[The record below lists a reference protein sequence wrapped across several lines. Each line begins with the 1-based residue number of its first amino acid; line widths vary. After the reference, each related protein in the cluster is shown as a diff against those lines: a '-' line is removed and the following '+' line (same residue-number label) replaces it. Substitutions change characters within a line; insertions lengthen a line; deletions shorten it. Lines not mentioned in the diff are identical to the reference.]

1 MKILHCCLAAFY
13 IDDYSYQENIL
24 PRLHKEAGHAVE
36 IVASTDTY
44 LQNVKRGYADARSY
58 FSRDGIPVTR
68 LAYVS
73 YLPRAIARKLRLYE
87 GLERVL
93 DSFRPDL
100 VYLHDCQFLD
110 VAVVRRYV
118 KKSGAKLVV
127 DCHTDY
133 VNSARGFLSRWV
145 LHRLVYRW
153 CVWRLLPLVHKF
165 YATLPI
171 RSDFLVREYGVP
183 REMIDLLPFGADD
196 SRVDAAS
203 KAPVRA
209 AVRQQLGIPDDAV
222 VIVTG
227 GKLDRRKNI
236 HLLAE
241 VFRSLKAN
249 GALQNMYLLIFGM
262 PDSEMATIFD
272 ELAYT
277 DGIIHVNWVPSE
289 DIYKYF
295 WCADLGFFPGTH
307 SVLWEEAVGLGLP
320 CVFKRWTGIEH
331 IDLKGNCVL
340 LDEVNHGSV
349 GDVLLRVDSD
359 SAWLAELSAAAQEK
373 GADVFS
379 YVRIAAKVVDDVS

>member
-36 IVASTDTY
+36 IVASTETY
-44 LQNVKRGYADARSY
+44 LQNVTRDDADAGSY
-58 FSRDGIPVTR
+58 LSRDGIPVTR

-73 YLPRAIARKLRLYE
+73 YLPRAVARKLRLYD

-93 DSFRPDL
+93 DSFQPDL

-133 VNSARGFLSRWV
+133 VNSARGFFSRWV

-183 REMIDLLPFGADD
+183 REMVDLLPFGADD
-196 SRVDAAS
+196 SRVDVAS
-203 KAPVRA
+203 KASVRA
-209 AVRQQLGIPDDAV
+209 VVRQQLGIPAGSV

-249 GALQNMYLLIFGM
+249 GALQNMFLLIFGM
-262 PDSEMATIFD
+262 PDREMAAIFD
-272 ELAYT
+272 ELAHT

-320 CVFKRWTGIEH
+320 CVFKRWTGIEQ
-331 IDLKGNCVL
+331 IDLGGNCVL

-349 GDVLLRVDSD
+349 GDVLLRVDRD
-359 SAWLAELSAAAQEK
+359 SAWLAELSVAAQEK
-373 GADVFS
+373 GPEVFS